1 MRLFAP
7 IVAVSAA
14 AVVVLAG
21 CSSSSSEH
29 AASSTVPAAMTSQTT
44 PTGADAA
51 VAPAQLDFTAELVDG
66 SEFNGATLAGK
77 DVVFWFW
84 APWCG
89 ECRREAPHVA
99 AVQKA
104 TGDRAVFV
112 GVAGRGSIADMQ
124 NFVDTYEVGE
134 FAQIADT
141 DGTLWQ
147 RFGIVQQPAF
157 AFVSNTGNV
166 EVVRGSMGQTALSAR
181 VDALSAS

>member
-1 MRLFAP
+1 MRFFAL
-7 IVAVSAA
+7 IAAVSAA
-14 AVVVLAG
+14 AVVLAG
-21 CSSSSSEH
+21 CTSAGSEH
-29 AASSTVPAAMTSQTT
+29 AASSAVPASVTSSSS
-44 PTGADAA
+44 P
-51 VAPAQLDFTAELVDG
+51 APAQLDFTAQLVDG
-66 SEFNGATLAGK
+66 SEFDGATLAGK

-99 AVQKA
+99 AAQKA

-112 GVAGRGSIADMQ
+112 GVAGRGSTADMQ

-141 DGTLWQ
+141 QGAVWQ

-157 AFVSNTGNV
+157 AFVNDTGNV